1 MPQKAYQGTP
11 ILAVTGDA
19 GFGYSGFEVETLAKY
34 RIPAIIVV
42 YNNNAWGTWSGYA
55 SQPRVAHVHQ
65 FQENI
70 QYHKIAEALGGHGE
84 SVRTPDKSCKPA
96 LERAWQVAVNN
107 RLPDRDQLPGEK
119 GILARW

>member
-1 MPQKAYQGTP
+1 MARQKIAM
-11 ILAVTGDA
+11 I
-19 GFGYSGFEVETLAKY
+19 SE
-34 RIPAIIVV
+34 AIVIV

-84 SVRTPDKSCKPA
+84 SVSRPEELRPA
-96 LERAWQVAVNN
+96 LDRAWQIAVNN
-107 RLPDRDQLPGEK
+107 RLPTVINCHAKKEFWLGGKEWGPGMLGKIEP
-119 GILARW
+119 GCMSYNH